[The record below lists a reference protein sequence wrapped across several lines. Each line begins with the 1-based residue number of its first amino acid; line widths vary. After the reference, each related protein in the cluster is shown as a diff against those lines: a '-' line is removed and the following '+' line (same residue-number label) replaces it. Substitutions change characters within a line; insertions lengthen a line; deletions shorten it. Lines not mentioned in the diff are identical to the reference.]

1 MEKEAL
7 EIEEVEEE
15 EVEEAQVKKMG
26 FLDHMEEL
34 RHRILWSIF
43 ALVVT
48 SSLSGALWQPLWEL
62 LKKPAGENVQF
73 LAISVL
79 EPFMFKVKL
88 AVFAGALI
96 AAPFIIYQLVA
107 FVAPALK
114 PHEKRWVYPFVVFLV
129 VLFYSGVVFG
139 YLFVMPPATQ
149 WLLDQGMGTMLV
161 YPRVDYYLGYAAIL
175 TLGMGACF
183 ETPLFIFFLSKLGVV
198 TDKSLLENWRLA
210 IIIILVVAAI
220 LTPDWS
226 PVTMAIFAAPMV
238 VLYFLSILLVKFL

>member
-1 MEKEAL
+1 MAEEVL
-7 EIEEVEEE
+7 EEVEEE
-15 EVEEAQVKKMG
+15 VKEAQGRKMG

-34 RHRILWSIF
+34 RQRILRSIF

-48 SSLSGALWQPLWEL
+48 SSLCGALWKPLWIL
-62 LKKPAGENVQF
+62 LKKPAGDVDF

-88 AVFAGALI
+88 AIFAGALV

-114 PHEKRWVYPFVVFLV
+114 PYEKRWAYPFVVFLV
-129 VLFYSGVVFG
+129 VLFYCGVIFG
-139 YLFVMPPATQ
+139 YLFVMPPATK

-161 YPRVDYYLGYAAIL
+161 QPRVDYYLGYAAIL

-183 ETPLFIFFLSKLGVV
+183 ETPLFIVFLSKLGIV
-198 TDKSLLENWRLA
+198 DSKSLLSNWRIA
-210 IIIILVVAAI
+210 TVIILVIAAI

-238 VLYFLSILLVKFL
+238 VLYFLSIILVKFF